1 LDFKKER
8 VNSHNNWPEIKLF
21 KAEQKFRELLQ
32 KRQPARPF
40 QQASLH
46 HGSDPDY
53 QKMIG
58 HFLNGLEALPDRPD
72 YMFDHCFTVIDRAAS
87 PLFPNK
93 GITGIVEGLGKK
105 LMARSSVE
113 WKSIVD
119 DLTSAMPLSS
129 YRYIAKNI
137 CEAHLGSNAHSGH
150 IVSRVKAFLKPQRYN
165 EFVDKFVVRPGLTLS
180 NPIPHEA
187 LQRAANF
194 LKLYASGTLAT
205 KHASSST
212 YPMLDLSNP
221 DNKLSLA
228 KRAEFLLS
236 LYAFIARNERAH
248 GELLSPF
255 RSSRADL
262 KRYESYYFLAAMT
275 YTFALGVLELR
286 QWGGI
291 TPADIRQCCSRNIT
305 IQQALFV
312 D

>member
-1 LDFKKER
+1 MDFKKER

-21 KAEQKFRELLQ
+21 KAEQKFRELLE
-32 KRQPARPF
+32 KRQPIRPF
-40 QQASLH
+40 QQANLQYD
-46 HGSDPDY
+46 SDPDY

-87 PLFPNK
+87 PLFPSK

-105 LMARSSVE
+105 LMAQSPVE
-113 WKSIVD
+113 WEGIVD
-119 DLTSAMPLSS
+119 DLTTAMPLSS

-137 CEAHLGSNAHSGH
+137 CEAHLGSNTHSGY
-150 IVSRVKAFLKPQRYN
+150 IVSRVKSFLKSHRYA
-165 EFVDKFVVRPGLTLS
+165 EFIDKFVVKPGLTLS
-180 NPIPHEA
+180 NPIPHDA
-187 LQRAANF
+187 LQRTANF
-194 LKLYASGTLAT
+194 LKLYASGDVAT
-205 KHASSST
+205 KHVGSST
-212 YPMLDLSNP
+212 YPTLDLSNP
-221 DNKLSLA
+221 NNKRSPA

-255 RSSRADL
+255 RSSKADL

-286 QWGGI
+286 QWGGV
-291 TPADIRQCCSRNIT
+291 TPTDIRRCCSDNLA
-305 IQQALFV
+305 IQKALFV
-312 D
+312 